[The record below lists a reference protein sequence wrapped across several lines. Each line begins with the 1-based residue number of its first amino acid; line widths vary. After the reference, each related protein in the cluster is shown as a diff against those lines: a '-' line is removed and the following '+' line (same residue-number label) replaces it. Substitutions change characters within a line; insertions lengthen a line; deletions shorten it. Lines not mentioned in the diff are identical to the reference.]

1 MRVAYL
7 VSRYPAVSHA
17 FVQREVRGLRETGM
31 DVLTVS
37 VRRAGPE
44 DVLSDVD
51 REEAG
56 RTLCLVPP
64 GPGTLV
70 RAHLAAARNPLAW
83 LGTLVSAVRDAP
95 GARAK
100 QVLYWGEAVLL
111 WDLLR
116 RRGHHHV
123 HAHFA
128 NNGSDIAMLTARLGR
143 RAGRGPSTFSL
154 TVHGPTDFYDVV
166 RKRLALKG
174 EEAAGVLCISD
185 FARSQMM
192 GQVDPEHWARLHVAR
207 YGAPPIDGLP
217 AGSDRG
223 PGDALRVLTV
233 GRLAPVKAQALLLEA
248 LAAVVGQGIDARL
261 DVVGDG
267 PLRGQLEE
275 TTRRLGLGDR
285 VTFHGA
291 RAQDEVM
298 RLYAASD
305 VFCLASVAEGL
316 PVVALEAMAFGLPVV
331 APAIMGIPEAV
342 RHEREGLLVTPGRAD
357 ELADAL
363 LRLGQDAELV
373 RRLGEAGR
381 ERAAGE
387 FSHERSIAGIRAALE
402 AVAGTA
408 RRAVV

>member
-17 FVQREVRGLRETGM
+17 FVQREVRGLRDTGI

-44 DVLSDVD
+44 DVLSDLD
-51 REEAG
+51 REEAA
-56 RTLCLVPP
+56 RTLWLVPP

-70 RAHLAAARNPLAW
+70 RAHLAAARHPLAW
-83 LGTLVSAVRDAP
+83 LGTLVSAMRDAP

-116 RRGHHHV
+116 RRGHQHV

-128 NNGSDIAMLTARLGR
+128 NNGSDIAILAARLGR

-174 EEAAGVLCISD
+174 GEAAGVLCISD

-207 YGAPPIDGLP
+207 YGAPPVDGLP
-217 AGSDRG
+217 AAGRDRG
-223 PGDALRVLTV
+223 AGDALRLLTV

-275 TTRRLGLGDR
+275 TTQRLGLAGR

-291 RAQDEVM
+291 LGQDAVM

-357 ELADAL
+357 QLADAL
-363 LRLGQDAELV
+363 LRLGRDAELA
-373 RRLGEAGR
+373 RRLGAAGR

-387 FSHERSIAGIRAALE
+387 LSHERSIEGIRAALE
-402 AVAGTA
+402 AV
-408 RRAVV
+408 VP